1 MSADN
6 AIANE
11 QQYIL
16 QTYQRPDF
24 VLDHG
29 EGVYLFD
36 TEGRRYLDCVA
47 GIAVNALGYGDKDVT
62 RAIAEQATGLI
73 HTSNLY
79 HTRPAGDLARL
90 LVEHSFADRVFL
102 SNSGAESIEGAIKFA
117 RKYAREH
124 HPSSSHSTSSGGASG
139 RGGEGKTMLVAFSGS
154 FHGRTMG
161 AVALTHREKYRQPF
175 MPVMPDV
182 RFAPFNDLQAAEA
195 AITEDVCAVI
205 VEPIQGEGGLSVATP
220 EFLRGLRAR
229 CNAVGALLILDEIQC
244 GMGRTGTLWAYEPYG
259 VRPDIMTVAKPLGGG
274 LPIGAVLLTQAVADT
289 LHAGDHGTTFG
300 GGPLVAGVA
309 RVVFEKIADPAFLAH
324 VREVGDYFD
333 EALHDFAAAN
343 PRVIELRGRGLM
355 RGIQIDGSA
364 AAVREAGHGA
374 GILMAT
380 AGDDVLRLLP
390 PLIFERGH
398 VDEAIEKLG
407 RALGA

>member
-1 MSADN
+1 MSADD

-11 QQYIL
+11 QQYVL

-24 VLDHG
+24 VLDRG

-36 TEGRRYLDCVA
+36 TAGRRYLDCVA
-47 GIAVNALGYGDKDVT
+47 GIAVNALGYGDRDVA
-62 RAIAEQATGLI
+62 RAITEQAAGLI

-79 HTRPAGDLARL
+79 HTRPAGELARM
-90 LVEHSFADRVFL
+90 LVENSFADRVFL
-102 SNSGAESIEGAIKFA
+102 SNSGAEANEGALKFA

-124 HPSSSHSTSSGGASG
+124 H
-139 RGGEGKTMLVAFSGS
+139 GEGKTMIVAFSGS

-161 AVALTHREKYRQPF
+161 AVAVTHREKYRAPF

-182 RFAPFNDLQAAEA
+182 RFAPFNNLSSAEA
-195 AITEDVCAVI
+195 AITDDVCAVI

-220 EFLRGLRAR
+220 EFLRTLRAR
-229 CNAVGALLILDEIQC
+229 CDAVGALLIFDEIQC

-274 LPIGAVLLTQAVADT
+274 LPIGATLLTQAVADT
-289 LHAGDHGTTFG
+289 LHAGEHGTTFG

-309 RVVFEKIADPAFLAH
+309 QVVLRKIADPAFLAH

-333 EALHDFAAAN
+333 EALHDRR
-343 PRVIELRGRGLM
+343 PEESRSSQDQDPSHLR
-355 RGIQIDGSA
+355 
-364 AAVREAGHGA
+364 
-374 GILMAT
+374 IL
-380 AGDDVLRLLP
+380 GW
-390 PLIFERGH
+390 PLC
-398 VDEAIEKLG
+398 L
-407 RALGA
+407 

>member
-1 MSADN
+1 MSADD

-24 VLDHG
+24 VLDRG

-47 GIAVNALGYGDKDVT
+47 GIAVNALGYGDADVA
-62 RAIAEQATGLI
+62 RAIADQASGLI

-79 HTRPAGDLARL
+79 HTRPAGELARL

-102 SNSGAESIEGAIKFA
+102 SNSGAEANEGALKFA

-124 HPSSSHSTSSGGASG
+124 G
-139 RGGEGKTMLVAFSGS
+139 REDKTTIVAFSGS

-161 AVALTHREKYRQPF
+161 AVAVTHREKYRAPF

-182 RFAPFNDLQAAEA
+182 RFAPFNDLAAAEA
-195 AITEDVCAVI
+195 AIGDDVCAVI

-220 EFLRGLRAR
+220 EFLRALRAR
-229 CNAVGALLILDEIQC
+229 CDAVGALLIFDEIQC

-259 VRPDIMTVAKPLGGG
+259 VLPDIMTVAKPLGGG
-274 LPIGAVLLTQAVADT
+274 LPIGAILLTQAVADT
-289 LHAGDHGTTFG
+289 LHAGEHGTTFG
-300 GGPLVAGVA
+300 GGPLVSGVA
-309 RVVFEKIADPAFLAH
+309 QVVLKKIADRAFLAH

-333 EALHDFAAAN
+333 EALHDLAASN
-343 PRVIELRGRGLM
+343 SRIIELRGRGLM
-355 RGIQIDGSA
+355 RGIQIEGSA
-364 AAVREAGHGA
+364 ASVREAGHDA
-374 GILMAT
+374 GLLIAT

-390 PLIFERGH
+390 PLIFERAH

-407 RALGA
+407 QALRMS

>member
-1 MSADN
+1 MSADD

-16 QTYQRPDF
+16 QMYPRPDF
-24 VLDHG
+24 VLERG

-36 TEGRRYLDCVA
+36 TVGRRYLDCVA
-47 GIAVNALGYGDKDVT
+47 GIAVNALGYGDPDVG
-62 RAIAEQATGLI
+62 RAITEHAGGLI

-79 HTRPAGDLARL
+79 HTRPAGELARL
-90 LVEHSFADRVFL
+90 LVESSFADRVFL
-102 SNSGAESIEGAIKFA
+102 SNSGAEANEGALKFA

-124 HPSSSHSTSSGGASG
+124 
-139 RGGEGKTMLVAFSGS
+139 GGEGKTMIVAFSGS

-161 AVALTHREKYRQPF
+161 AVAVTHREKYRAPF

-182 RFAPFNDLQAAEA
+182 RFAPFNDLAAAEA
-195 AITEDVCAVI
+195 VIGDDVCAVI

-229 CNAVGALLILDEIQC
+229 CDAVGALLIFDEIQC

-274 LPIGAVLLTQAVADT
+274 LPIGAILLTQQVADT
-289 LHAGDHGTTFG
+289 LHAGEHGTTFG
-300 GGPLVAGVA
+300 GGPLVTGVA
-309 RVVFEKIADPAFLAH
+309 QVVLRKISDPAFLAH

-333 EALHDFAAAN
+333 EALHDLAASN
-343 PRVIELRGRGLM
+343 SRIIELRGRGLM
-355 RGIQIDGSA
+355 RGIQIEGSA
-364 AAVREAGHGA
+364 ASVREAGHTTGL
-374 GILMAT
+374 LMAT

-390 PLIFERGH
+390 PLIFERAH
-398 VDEAIEKLG
+398 VDEAVEKLG
-407 RALGA
+407 QALR

>member
-1 MSADN
+1 MLYLRRHYPVCHKGVAMSADD

-24 VLDHG
+24 VLARG

-36 TEGRRYLDCVA
+36 TVGRRYLDCVA
-47 GIAVNALGYGDKDVT
+47 GIAVNALGYGDPDVARVIT
-62 RAIAEQATGLI
+62 EQSAGLI

-79 HTRPAGDLARL
+79 HTRPAGELARM
-90 LVEHSFADRVFL
+90 LVETSFADRVFF
-102 SNSGAESIEGAIKFA
+102 SNSGAEANEGALKFA

-124 HPSSSHSTSSGGASG
+124 S
-139 RGGEGKTMLVAFSGS
+139 GEGKTMIVSFSGS

-161 AVALTHREKYRQPF
+161 AVAVTHREKYRAPF

-182 RFAPFNDLQAAEA
+182 RFAPFNDLAAAEA
-195 AITEDVCAVI
+195 AISDDVCAVI

-220 EFLRGLRAR
+220 EFLRALRAR
-229 CNAVGALLILDEIQC
+229 CDAVGALLIFDEIQC

-274 LPIGAVLLTQAVADT
+274 LPIGAILLTQAVADT
-289 LHAGDHGTTFG
+289 LHAGEHGTTFG
-300 GGPLVAGVA
+300 GGPLVTGVA
-309 RVVFEKIADPAFLAH
+309 QVVLQKIADPAFLAH

-333 EALHDFAAAN
+333 EALHDLAAAN
-343 PRVIELRGRGLM
+343 SRIIELRGRGLM
-355 RGIQIDGSA
+355 RGIQIEGSA
-364 AAVREAGHGA
+364 AAVREAGHDDGLL
-374 GILMAT
+374 IAT

-390 PLIFERGH
+390 PLIFERAH

-407 RALGA
+407 QALR

>member
-1 MSADN
+1 MSTDD
-6 AIANE
+6 AITNE
-11 QQYIL
+11 QLYIL

-24 VLDHG
+24 VLDRG

-36 TEGRRYLDCVA
+36 TVGRRYLDCVA
-47 GIAVNALGYGDKDVT
+47 GIAVNALGYGDPDVA
-62 RAIAEQATGLI
+62 RAITEQAAGLI

-79 HTRPAGDLARL
+79 HTRPAGELARL
-90 LVEHSFADRVFL
+90 LVESSFADRVFL
-102 SNSGAESIEGAIKFA
+102 SNSGAEANEGALKFA

-124 HPSSSHSTSSGGASG
+124 
-139 RGGEGKTMLVAFSGS
+139 RGEGKTMIVAFSGS

-161 AVALTHREKYRQPF
+161 AVAVTHREKYRAPF

-182 RFAPFNDLQAAEA
+182 RFAPFNDLPAAEA
-195 AITEDVCAVI
+195 AISDDVCAVI

-229 CNAVGALLILDEIQC
+229 CDAVGALLIFDEIQC
-244 GMGRTGTLWAYEPYG
+244 GMGRTGTLWAYEPYD

-274 LPIGAVLLTQAVADT
+274 LPIGAILLTQAVADT
-289 LHAGDHGTTFG
+289 LYAGEHGTTFG
-300 GGPLVAGVA
+300 GGPLVSGVA
-309 RVVFEKIADPAFLAH
+309 QVVLKKIADPTFLAH

-333 EALHDFAAAN
+333 EALHDLAAAN
-343 PRVIELRGRGLM
+343 SRIIELRGRGLM
-355 RGIQIDGSA
+355 RGIQIEGSA
-364 AAVREAGHGA
+364 ASVREAGHDA
-374 GILMAT
+374 GLLIAT

-390 PLIFERGH
+390 PLIFERTH

-407 RALGA
+407 QALKT

>member
-1 MSADN
+1 MITDD

-24 VLDHG
+24 VLDRG

-36 TEGRRYLDCVA
+36 TAGRRYLDCVA
-47 GIAVNALGYGDKDVT
+47 GIAVNALGYGDQDVA
-62 RAIAEQATGLI
+62 RAIADNAAGLI

-79 HTRPAGDLARL
+79 HTRPAGELAKQ
-90 LVEHSFADRVFL
+90 LVERSFADRVFF
-102 SNSGAESIEGAIKFA
+102 SNSGAEAAEGALKFA

-124 HPSSSHSTSSGGASG
+124 H
-139 RGGEGKTMLVAFSGS
+139 GEGKTAIVAFSGS

-161 AVALTHREKYRQPF
+161 AVAVTHREKYRAPF

-182 RFAPFNDLQAAEA
+182 RFAPFNDLAAAEA
-195 AITEDVCAVI
+195 AITDDVCAVI

-229 CNAVGALLILDEIQC
+229 CDAVGALLIFDEIQC

-259 VRPDIMTVAKPLGGG
+259 VLPDIMTVAKPLGGG

-289 LHAGDHGTTFG
+289 LHAGEHGTTFG
-300 GGPLVAGVA
+300 GGPLVTGVA
-309 RVVFEKIADPAFLAH
+309 QVVLKKIADPAFLAH

-333 EALHDFAAAN
+333 EALHDLAAAN
-343 PRVIELRGRGLM
+343 SRIIELRGRGLM
-355 RGIQIDGSA
+355 RGIQIEGSA
-364 AAVREAGHGA
+364 AAVREAGHDA
-374 GILMAT
+374 GLLIAT

-390 PLIFERGH
+390 PLIFERAH

-407 RALGA
+407 QVLA